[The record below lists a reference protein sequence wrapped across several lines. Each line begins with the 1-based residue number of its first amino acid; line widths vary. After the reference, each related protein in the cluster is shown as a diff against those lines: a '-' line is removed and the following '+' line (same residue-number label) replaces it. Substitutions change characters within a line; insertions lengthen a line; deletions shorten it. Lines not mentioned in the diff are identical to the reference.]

1 MLSTHS
7 LTARGS
13 ESNLPF
19 HTRAWLLLHMS
30 RILFATKTDLD
41 SITHEQTTICRQLVA
56 GHVVGSQPMK
66 VGEKIHPMILL
77 FSSRRTR

>member
-1 MLSTHS
+1 
-7 LTARGS
+7 
-13 ESNLPF
+13 
-19 HTRAWLLLHMS
+19 MS
-30 RILFATKTDLD
+30 KILFATKTDLD